1 MPTDKE
7 IAALVEAL
15 AEALVKGTPL
25 DLSYAEAT
33 EAAEM
38 AVAALT
44 TPSDRASGQGD
55 GWQSIELLDRGAD
68 DQKQVI
74 AARFENG
81 KMTMQ
86 ARTAWP
92 WEASWATHFI
102 PMPAPPSNVVP
113 GEQERGHV

>member
-38 AVAALT
+38 AVATLT
-44 TPSDRASGQGD
+44 TSSDRASQGE
-55 GWQSIELLDRGAD
+55 GWLPIETAPHAMHVLACRFD
-68 DQKQVI
+68 D
-74 AARFENG
+74 AAGEWVSAVVLSPPIYPF
-81 KMTMQ
+81 
-86 ARTAWP
+86 
-92 WEASWATHFI
+92 THWR
-102 PMPAPPSNVVP
+102 PLPAPPVDG
-113 GEQERGHV
+113 GEG